1 MALVAPPLG
10 SAQLTVLHLHTY
22 TWKINILNPKKI
34 TPFFPKENHLP
45 NLQYCLVCSM
55 FEISGVY
62 GGNFYKKRVVCQTIC
77 GCPSTERQGFYFF
90 CNEHFQSFLAT
101 HMFSLKMCFFGN
113 KAFSPVLSWDL
124 QIFHFFVLL
133 TFLRDVWSSEK
144 IRRKIVATFLDG
156 IWDQWSSHHVNFTH
170 PFDQQFRSGLRNQSP
185 NGSHYPS
192 NFCVEVEIWKHQV
205 SVFIFFSAI
214 HSNVMASGSQKTC
227 EVFNGEYEHLIIC
240 FKPES

>member
-10 SAQLTVLHLHTY
+10 SAQLTVLHLHAY
-22 TWKINILNPKKI
+22 TWKINILNPKKS
-34 TPFFPKENHLP
+34 PRF
-45 NLQYCLVCSM
+45 LQRKIIFQTFSIVCSM

-124 QIFHFFVLL
+124 QIFHV
-133 TFLRDVWSSEK
+133 
-144 IRRKIVATFLDG
+144 
-156 IWDQWSSHHVNFTH
+156 
-170 PFDQQFRSGLRNQSP
+170 
-185 NGSHYPS
+185 
-192 NFCVEVEIWKHQV
+192 
-205 SVFIFFSAI
+205 FFSP
-214 HSNVMASGSQKTC
+214 
-227 EVFNGEYEHLIIC
+227 HL
-240 FKPES
+240 FA

>member
-124 QIFHFFVLL
+124 QIFHFFCPPHLFAWCLVV
-133 TFLRDVWSSEK
+133 RKNSPKKCGDVPWWNLGSMVIPSC
-144 IRRKIVATFLDG
+144 
-156 IWDQWSSHHVNFTH
+156 
-170 PFDQQFRSGLRNQSP
+170 QF
-185 NGSHYPS
+185 YPS
-192 NFCVEVEIWKHQV
+192 IWPTV
-205 SVFIFFSAI
+205 
-214 HSNVMASGSQKTC
+214 
-227 EVFNGEYEHLIIC
+227 
-240 FKPES
+240 